1 MRLYAKR
8 DDAKEQGSESYCLVA
23 AWKEPSPDDFDKVFY
38 GNTPNLY
45 ARK

>member
-23 AWKEPSPDDFDKVFY
+23 AWKEPSPDDFDKVC
-38 GNTPNLY
+38 NILTQNRTL
-45 ARK
+45 